1 MWRLLIWKLTG
12 SEGGIL
18 GKVGEEEEEI
28 EDDHFFHLYADEQ
41 NDAEMDPV
49 KMKKST
55 LKPFQFLFNDTCIFS
70 YHRKSPAHFWPS

>member
-49 KMKKST
+49 KMKN
-55 LKPFQFLFNDTCIFS
+55 PHWNLFNFS
-70 YHRKSPAHFWPS
+70 SMTHVFFHTTENL